1 LCQPYRAQTKGK
13 VERFIGYL
21 RRSFSVPFVA
31 SMRQAGLKPDKHAAN
46 AAVARWLGEVA
57 KHACARRRMRFRRS
71 ASSSRHRCCNHWRR
85 HIWRD
90 QSDRSA
96 RRHRN
101 AKPSLATS
109 IRSASTRHCSRTC
122 GHERAAARSDQGV
135 GRRVE
140 AERVARHLRRD
151 RARAAKKKDASY
163 ADFLE
168 DVLRAERDA
177 RRVRARV
184 MLTRT
189 AGAENARVLRLRVRH
204 WPRCRSCSSSMRSV
218 ICRTGEQANLFFQVV
233 TKRYEKNSMILT
245 SNLAFGSWDEAFARD
260 AALTAPIL
268 ERILHHATVV
278 QIAGDSY
285 RLKDKHRAGIMARP
299 HAANPNARED
309 EKADRRSPRA
319 RETAETLGA
328 SDSNCRSSAPGQIQC
343 AVDRPAKPP
352 RLRCLRD
359 ATHTFERLR

>member
-1 LCQPYRAQTKGK
+1 
-13 VERFIGYL
+13 
-21 RRSFSVPFVA
+21 
-31 SMRQAGLKPDKHAAN
+31 MRQAGLKPDKHAAN

-122 GHERAAARSDQGV
+122 GHE
-135 GRRVE
+135 
-140 AERVARHLRRD
+140 
-151 RARAAKKKDASY
+151 
-163 ADFLE
+163 
-168 DVLRAERDA
+168 
-177 RRVRARV
+177 
-184 MLTRT
+184 
-189 AGAENARVLRLRVRH
+189 
-204 WPRCRSCSSSMRSV
+204 P
-218 ICRTGEQANLFFQVV
+218 
-233 TKRYEKNSMILT
+233 
-245 SNLAFGSWDEAFARD
+245 FGSWDEAFARD

-299 HAANPNARED
+299 HAANPNAKED